1 MVKKGIRGGI
11 CYAIYWYAKA
21 NNKYM
26 KDYDENKESYLK
38 YLDVSNVYSWDEC
51 HKSCLQMI
59 LKGMKKHLNI
69 MKIS

>member
-1 MVKKGIRGGI
+1 
-11 CYAIYWYAKA
+11 
-21 NNKYM
+21 M